1 MQRAC
6 RTMGK
11 LLLPALVAGM
21 IFFGT
26 GFFCPRLPAECSVG
40 GTDVSGMTLPQA
52 RSRISRALREEAE
65 PFRLTVKGNGRD
77 YVFRA
82 PELYLRADVEGA
94 LARARKEGGAQPLEK
109 HLALTDFE
117 GTLRRICDDHYKKS
131 ADAKLVF
138 QPQEKVPFAFERER
152 AGCVADGKKLRED
165 VLAALAAGGGTVR
178 VYTQQGAP
186 RVTERQLRQGTRLL
200 SVFSTNYADGNNRS
214 RNVALAASRINGTV
228 LGAGENFSFNAAVGK
243 RTRENG
249 FLSAPVILEG
259 KYVQGVG
266 GGVCQVST
274 TLYNAALLAGLKV
287 REVHAHSLSVGYV
300 EPSFD
305 AMVSDSCDL
314 RLYNDTG
321 AAVYLL
327 AVASGGKLTV
337 RVYGTRSGYTYERC
351 SVVVETLSPPAPR
364 LVKEGERER
373 AEKAGLRSEGYLI
386 RRGKDGETKVRLR
399 TDTYAPIQG
408 VVSELPQFSD
418 GENPPDSLH
427 LFVKCAKIIDTYNAD
442 VKEKHRRMAEMRSI

>member
-1 MQRAC
+1 MRVRC
-6 RTMGK
+6 
-11 LLLPALVAGM
+11 AG
-21 IFFGT
+21 
-26 GFFCPRLPAECSVG
+26 
-40 GTDVSGMTLPQA
+40 
-52 RSRISRALREEAE
+52 
-65 PFRLTVKGNGRD
+65 
-77 YVFRA
+77 
-82 PELYLRADVEGA
+82 
-94 LARARKEGGAQPLEK
+94 
-109 HLALTDFE
+109 
-117 GTLRRICDDHYKKS
+117 ICDDHYKKS

-228 LGAGENFSFNAAVGK
+228 LGAGENFSFNAVVGK

-259 KYVQGVG
+259 KYVQGG
-266 GGVCQVST
+266 GRRRLPGEHHSLQRGAAGGAESARSTRAQPFGGVRR
-274 TLYNAALLAGLKV
+274 ALFRRHGQ
-287 REVHAHSLSVGYV
+287 R
-300 EPSFD
+300 F
-305 AMVSDSCDL
+305 L
-314 RLYNDTG
+314 RPALYNDTG

-327 AVASGGKLTV
+327 AAASGGKLTV

-386 RRGKDGETKVRLR
+386 RRGKDGETPKCACAR
-399 TDTYAPIQG
+399 TRM
-408 VVSELPQFSD
+408 LPFRAWSANFLNFPT
-418 GENPPDSLH
+418 GENSPDSLH